1 MATYYYSYV
10 NLSKVCIC
18 MIIAKQLAADW
29 FKHYIARVSLGKWQT
44 KFTNVKQLLR
54 KENGIVAVRNF
65 ELVSLP
71 NMEHFGQ
78 FQLKM
83 NT

>member
-44 KFTNVKQLLR
+44 KFTNVK
-54 KENGIVAVRNF
+54 
-65 ELVSLP
+65 
-71 NMEHFGQ
+71 
-78 FQLKM
+78 
-83 NT
+83 